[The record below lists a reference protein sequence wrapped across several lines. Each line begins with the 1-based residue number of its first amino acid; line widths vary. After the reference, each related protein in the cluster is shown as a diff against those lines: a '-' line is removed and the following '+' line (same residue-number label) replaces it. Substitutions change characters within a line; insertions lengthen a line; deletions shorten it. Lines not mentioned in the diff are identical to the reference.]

1 MKLAD
6 LFIDK
11 STGKLSQQRTWM
23 NIAMLTITS
32 VFVWYAYSLRLEEWM
47 FWAYSIIAVFPNLI
61 SKWIKPGNCQ
71 GLRRDA
77 GQGQL
82 LLLGRGLSDHSC
94 AG

>member
-47 FWAYSIIAVFPNLI
+47 FWAYSIIAVFPNLV
-61 SKWIKPGNCQ
+61 SKWIGARFGMNVDKENKNESP
-71 GLRRDA
+71 
-77 GQGQL
+77 
-82 LLLGRGLSDHSC
+82 
-94 AG
+94 

>member
-6 LFIDK
+6 LFINK

-47 FWAYSIIAVFPNLI
+47 FWAYSIIAVFPNLV
-61 SKWIKPGNCQ
+61 SKWIGA
-71 GLRRDA
+71 R
-77 GQGQL
+77 
-82 LLLGRGLSDHSC
+82 LGMNVDKENKNESP
-94 AG
+94 

>member
-6 LFIDK
+6 LFINK

-47 FWAYSIIAVFPNLI
+47 FWAYSIIAVFPNLV
-61 SKWIKPGNCQ
+61 SKWIGARFGMNVDKENKNESP
-71 GLRRDA
+71 
-77 GQGQL
+77 
-82 LLLGRGLSDHSC
+82 
-94 AG
+94 